1 MPSGLDPAQVARL
14 RMACSVDEKSM
25 VGAIDAGPCLE
36 VLDIAHVADS

>member
-1 MPSGLDPAQVARL
+1 MPSGLDPGQVAFL

-36 VLDIAHVADS
+36 IPDIAHVADS